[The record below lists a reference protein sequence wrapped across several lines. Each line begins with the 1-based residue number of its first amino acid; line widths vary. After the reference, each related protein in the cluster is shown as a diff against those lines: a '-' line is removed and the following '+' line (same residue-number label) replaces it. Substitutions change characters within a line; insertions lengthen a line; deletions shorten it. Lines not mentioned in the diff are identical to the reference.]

1 MKSVF
6 KVWCEWDI
14 GLNDVVF
21 ATFDL
26 AWDAAEAAVSEF
38 ETFTDCVEQGLVG
51 VDEIEVISE

>member
-21 ATFDL
+21 ANAIL

-38 ETFTDCVEQGLVG
+38 EDFQEAVDQCLVG
-51 VDEIEVISE
+51 VEEIEVICE